1 VAWSDREDATT
12 ICQLLTDTYIQV
24 LSEQTKFMS
33 AESVDALT
41 GTLARLETEIQG
53 LAGQRAQLMNNAV
66 AGGSVSSRQQSE
78 LENLR
83 LLMQDR
89 IEKSNLATALTEEVA
104 GMRERA
110 NSAEGDKYTDDM
122 RAEANRDQQVM
133 EARAGLQQLE
143 RARTAF
149 LGEGYGLDH
158 RAIVNLDSQIIASQA
173 TLDAAIR
180 DSLDRTFRARLER
193 LSSDLRATNEQV
205 SQADQKIEAV
215 NKVISGARAIE
226 NQIQDLDQRIQL
238 AQGRQAETQNQLQ
251 GIRTVTTMDSSR
263 RVLVQQVAQ
272 SPNVLSFPKI
282 ELMLLAGIVLT
293 VMVTGST
300 FFVRELIDQ
309 RVKGP
314 ADIGIIPRT
323 RLLGWIPDAAEDP
336 ESGGATETAFRDR
349 GKGVVAES
357 FRQLRAVMLKR
368 ANQTGHKT
376 VVIMSGLPGS
386 GTTTVACNMALAA
399 VAADRRVLLIDAN
412 LRRPGIHKVFAM
424 NEAPG
429 LADVLAKQST
439 LAGTIQKTAVDSLD
453 VLSAGTKAARVVE
466 RLSTDG
472 MSDLLAKAR
481 DEYDLILIDV
491 APAIVAGDGVALAG
505 RCDASILV
513 VRAFGEKRGMVARVK
528 NELTDSRGE
537 FLGVIVNAVRAAT
550 GGYLKGNIK
559 TAAEYQKS

>member
-1 VAWSDREDATT
+1 
-12 ICQLLTDTYIQV
+12 
-24 LSEQTKFMS
+24 
-33 AESVDALT
+33 
-41 GTLARLETEIQG
+41 
-53 LAGQRAQLMNNAV
+53 
-66 AGGSVSSRQQSE
+66 
-78 LENLR
+78 
-83 LLMQDR
+83 
-89 IEKSNLATALTEEVA
+89 
-104 GMRERA
+104 
-110 NSAEGDKYTDDM
+110 
-122 RAEANRDQQVM
+122 
-133 EARAGLQQLE
+133 
-143 RARTAF
+143 
-149 LGEGYGLDH
+149 
-158 RAIVNLDSQIIASQA
+158 
-173 TLDAAIR
+173 
-180 DSLDRTFRARLER
+180 
-193 LSSDLRATNEQV
+193 
-205 SQADQKIEAV
+205 
-215 NKVISGARAIE
+215 
-226 NQIQDLDQRIQL
+226 
-238 AQGRQAETQNQLQ
+238 
-251 GIRTVTTMDSSR
+251 
-263 RVLVQQVAQ
+263 
-272 SPNVLSFPKI
+272 
-282 ELMLLAGIVLT
+282 MLLAGIVLT